1 MPRGQVPGGRP
12 VPVLSSIPGI
22 WACRGHLRRYC
33 RVQRQQ
39 RVWFCCSDVGQA
51 PPPTPAAPPPEDG
64 RLGGRCALSALWP
77 LGVPAREPT
86 PSRPLGNCGR
96 DAAAVGLPLTRPNR
110 CPLPASPLSGSVRPG
125 VPALCDGLSPPASA
139 LWTCCHIPGAAP
151 RHTPYSRLHGAALPR
166 FPHQNTSPSVH
177 RLTPVSPSPE
187 RSLTPSSGPRRY
199 HSGQTG
205 PGEDG
210 RPLGGPQAVV

>member
-139 LWTCCHIPGAAP
+139 LWTCCHTPGAAP

-166 FPHQNTSPSVH
+166 FPHQNLSPGCS
-177 RLTPVSPSPE
+177 SPLPPPE
-187 RSLTPSSGPRRY
+187 
-199 HSGQTG
+199 HK
-205 PGEDG
+205 
-210 RPLGGPQAVV
+210 PLGAQAHSRVPEPRAEPDTQLRPPTVPQWSDGSG